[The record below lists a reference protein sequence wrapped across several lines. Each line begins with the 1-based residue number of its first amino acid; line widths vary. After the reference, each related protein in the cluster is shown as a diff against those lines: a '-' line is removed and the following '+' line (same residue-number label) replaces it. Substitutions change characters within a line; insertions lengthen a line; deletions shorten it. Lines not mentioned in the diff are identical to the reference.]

1 MHLGHEQYNSPA
13 IWEEKILLR
22 AFFNLTGTNYE
33 NLQCVTRGVNRG
45 QVLKIFPSY
54 NEHECWLLSKETKGK
69 QSQMNFLAILI
80 AYVCCGSIFSLV

>member
-13 IWEEKILLR
+13 IWRRKYYEGHSSILQ
-22 AFFNLTGTNYE
+22 GTNYE

-45 QVLKIFPSY
+45 QVLKIFTGY

-69 QSQMNFLAILI
+69 QDQMNFLAILI
-80 AYVCCGSIFSLV
+80 AYVCCGSIFSVV